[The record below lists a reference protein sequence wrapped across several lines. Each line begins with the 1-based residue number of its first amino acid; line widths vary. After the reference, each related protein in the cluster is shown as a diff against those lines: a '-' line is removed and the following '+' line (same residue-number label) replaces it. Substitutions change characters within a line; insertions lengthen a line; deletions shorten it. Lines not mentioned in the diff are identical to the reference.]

1 MFGTLDQT
9 SPAVVG
15 VLSPTVNTIQKGV
28 EMPYVNKPRPYKHEY
43 ETYDGTP
50 AVKKKRAA
58 RNKARAIMEKAGLV
72 HKGDGKDV
80 DHKKPLSKGGTTVR
94 GNLRVKA
101 ASDNRSYARK
111 SDHTIK

>member
-9 SPAVVG
+9 SHAVVG
-15 VLSPTVNTIQKGV
+15 VLSPTANTIQKGV